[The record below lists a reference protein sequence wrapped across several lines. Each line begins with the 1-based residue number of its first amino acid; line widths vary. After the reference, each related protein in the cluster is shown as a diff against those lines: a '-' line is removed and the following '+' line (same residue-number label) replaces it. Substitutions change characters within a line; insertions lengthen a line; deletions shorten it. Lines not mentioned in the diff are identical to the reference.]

1 MNITG
6 SKQVDVSATVPKNI
20 TGSNKSSD
28 EVKMKSVYVAETD
41 SLIFVPE
48 DYTPEQQTAVA
59 KQEEFEQINNLI
71 DEQSFYNR
79 YIATPAKTGSEFAG
93 VMGKSAYNQAIDLSL
108 GTLLRAEAWAE
119 NTGAEIAA
127 DRAKKRGMYY
137 PNTLLQIRRDTLN
150 RNREISN
157 AAQVEIGE
165 DESEV
170 AQNLGSGIVSI
181 GSMFLAFGLGRK
193 EAALDLAKI
202 FGLSSGTSMY
212 ENLTMA
218 GAPYDT
224 ATYRGAIAGGSEYGL
239 EKIGFDWLT
248 NRIANK
254 RLYPI
259 MKRWIAAPAVGAAQE
274 SAQEGKDILLEQG
287 YVESTPDE
295 KLDRLINSAVYGA
308 ILETAGAEMGY
319 QLYRRQISKDIEKQ
333 ALEAGYDTKTA
344 RKIAKASTPS
354 TSEMLNTLREEEA
367 NVLENTPQYTP
378 EQLDEM
384 EQSLNLSRDL
394 DNADAVAEVRFYD
407 NMREA
412 LRQGNLSEPEQRR
425 QALSLSLTAKNQYET
440 LKEMGTYGGGLAD
453 FIEENYQRFTVA
465 DREDTR
471 ATLNNGQMTET
482 PARMS
487 EEEIEEAWAEYQER
501 NRTQMT
507 DEERYRNEDQR
518 LFSAAAAMYP
528 NPRTDIGSFYEFV
541 KNNPNHKKSY
551 MVFKSKGG
559 LPLDI
564 LSDTIKHDNS
574 EHNLSIDEWRDALE
588 NVDNI
593 EEAIFSAR
601 PTSYGNRSYLLKI
614 KTPKRKYGMAVAYV
628 NGHNYVT
635 TLFKTTDKG
644 YEQWVR
650 GKYSTTS

>member
-1 MNITG
+1 M
-6 SKQVDVSATVPKNI
+6 
-20 TGSNKSSD
+20 
-28 EVKMKSVYVAETD
+28 
-41 SLIFVPE
+41 
-48 DYTPEQQTAVA
+48 
-59 KQEEFEQINNLI
+59 
-71 DEQSFYNR
+71 
-79 YIATPAKTGSEFAG
+79 
-93 VMGKSAYNQAIDLSL
+93 
-108 GTLLRAEAWAE
+108 
-119 NTGAEIAA
+119 
-127 DRAKKRGMYY
+127 
-137 PNTLLQIRRDTLN
+137 
-150 RNREISN
+150 
-157 AAQVEIGE
+157 
-165 DESEV
+165 
-170 AQNLGSGIVSI
+170 
-181 GSMFLAFGLGRK
+181 
-193 EAALDLAKI
+193 
-202 FGLSSGTSMY
+202 
-212 ENLTMA
+212 
-218 GAPYDT
+218 
-224 ATYRGAIAGGSEYGL
+224 
-239 EKIGFDWLT
+239 
-248 NRIANK
+248 
-254 RLYPI
+254 
-259 MKRWIAAPAVGAAQE
+259 
-274 SAQEGKDILLEQG
+274 
-287 YVESTPDE
+287 
-295 KLDRLINSAVYGA
+295 
-308 ILETAGAEMGY
+308 
-319 QLYRRQISKDIEKQ
+319 
-333 ALEAGYDTKTA
+333 
-344 RKIAKASTPS
+344 
-354 TSEMLNTLREEEA
+354 
-367 NVLENTPQYTP
+367 
-378 EQLDEM
+378 
-384 EQSLNLSRDL
+384 RDL

-465 DREDTR
+465 DRADTR

-487 EEEIEEAWAEYQER
+487 NEEMEEAWAEYQER
-501 NRTQMT
+501 NRPQMT

-614 KTPKRKYGMAVAYV
+614 KTPKRKYGMVVAYV

-644 YEQWVR
+644 YEQWVNKTNKKTAVAPAPYPQAGSSSTQR
-650 GKYSTTS
+650 GNVSYGLPTEDIINFLKSNVNKNDIRNNKLFSKDETVRGAYDPEKRVIEIFADARPDTEPELLIS